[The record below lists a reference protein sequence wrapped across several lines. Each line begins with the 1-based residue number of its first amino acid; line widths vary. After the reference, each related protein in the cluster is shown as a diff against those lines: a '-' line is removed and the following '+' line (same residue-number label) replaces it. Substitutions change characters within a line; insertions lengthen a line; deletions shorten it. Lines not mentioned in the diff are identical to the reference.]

1 MTNKQDL
8 IQMRDNATDAQVKAL
23 FETAIEREE
32 LKEGKATQDVIAN
45 TLGQI
50 SKIIAQGQVS
60 QGSGVDTKEVERL
73 VKTELSNAKIGL
85 SNLDSSVTSLLQG
98 QKINATLTI
107 LGSNGSITTFSTQI
121 DPEFLTRPL
130 TQLILSDVVAK
141 NNVYLYG
148 GAGTGKTY
156 TAGEIAGLLNWKL
169 VEINCNQFTSPLDL
183 LGGQTISGYQEGLVS
198 QAWSNE
204 VDGKKVEGCVLLLD
218 ELPKI
223 DPNTAGILN
232 SALAK
237 IKLEGSRAMVTNG
250 RGQKLEKG
258 NLVIIGTGNT
268 KLNETSEDYEANFK
282 QDLSLQ
288 DRFAGSTYEIFVYY
302 KTEVETTMKGFL
314 FIWNYLVKLRELIDE
329 KRLQGR
335 AFVSIRLM
343 ESMRDTYKVFRTYEN
358 QLKTPNG
365 DSLISQPKSLQQ
377 ACESFFSLFP
387 TNIQAELKLK
397 TDYDAF
403 KLTIAEKN
411 QMPIPIDYPN
421 TPMNFDT
428 PQEITDAIA
437 KATANDE
444 KKSQIYKPN

>member
-1 MTNKQDL
+1 MTKKEEL
-8 IQMRDNATDAQVKAL
+8 IQMRDNATDQDVKAL
-23 FETAIEREE
+23 FQEAIDREE
-32 LKEGKATQDVIAN
+32 IKEGTANQQVIAN
-45 TLGQI
+45 TLTQI
-50 SKIIAQGQVS
+50 SKIISNAQVS
-60 QGSGVDTKEVERL
+60 KSTIDDTAVERI
-73 VKTELSNAKIGL
+73 VKTELANAKIGL
-85 SNLDSSVTSLLQG
+85 SNLDANVTSLLQG
-98 QKINATLTI
+98 QKINATITI
-107 LGSNGSITTFSTQI
+107 LGASGTMTTFSTQI

-156 TAGEIAGLLNWKL
+156 TAGEIASLLGWKL
-169 VEINCNQFTSPLDL
+169 VEVNCNQFTSPLDL

-204 VDGKKVEGCVLLLD
+204 VDGTKVSGCVLLLD

-237 IKLEGSRAMVTNG
+237 VKLEGDRAKITNG

-258 NLVIIGTGNT
+258 NLIIIGTGNT

-288 DRFAGSTYEIFVYY
+288 DRFAGSTYEIFIYY

-314 FIWNYLVKLRELIDE
+314 FIWLYLVKLREQIE
-329 KRLQGR
+329 AKRLQGR

-343 ESMRDTYKVFRTYEN
+343 ESLRDSYKIYRTYDEV
-358 QLKTPNG
+358 LKSASGTP
-365 DSLISQPKSLQQ
+365 LISQPKSLQQ

-387 TNIQAELKLK
+387 RNVADELKNI
-397 TDYDAF
+397 TDYNGF
-403 KLTIAEKN
+403 KTTIAEKN
-411 QMPIPIDYPN
+411 MLPLPTDYPSS
-421 TPMNFDT
+421 PMNFDT
-428 PQEITDAIA
+428 PQEVADANAIA
-437 KATANDE
+437 LANDQS
-444 KKSQIYKPN
+444 KSQIYNA